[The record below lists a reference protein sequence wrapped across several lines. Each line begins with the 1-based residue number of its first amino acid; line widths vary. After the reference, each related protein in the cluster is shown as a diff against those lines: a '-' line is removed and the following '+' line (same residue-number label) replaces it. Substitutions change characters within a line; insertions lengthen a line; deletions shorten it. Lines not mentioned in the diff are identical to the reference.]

1 MAKKRKAAGPVIG
14 LDIGSRWIKAV
25 EVRPGKAGPSVTGI
39 GYEPTPQ
46 GAIVDDVI
54 LDTAAVSEAIK
65 RLFSGGGISGKNVI
79 SSVAGQSTV
88 VVRII
93 EVPKMTREELRETMK
108 WEVERHIPFPSS
120 EVVMDFQPLSRPS
133 PSGDDQ
139 TMEVLLAVC
148 QEDVVKKHMDT
159 VLGAKLK
166 PMAIEVEPLALPR
179 SLVCGVPGMEDKRT
193 VAIADIGWQT
203 TQVCI
208 YENLELVF
216 PRSIP
221 IGGQSLAR
229 AISEALSVDEDTAD
243 QMLREQGSVDLEA
256 LEALSRPAPAPEEE
270 TQIGGASPF
279 AAAGFESP
287 FAIPEPSVE
296 EPPAVEAPGV
306 PPPIGFD
313 LGEEFVPAAPQAPFS
328 LDEEEEAPAPK
339 SIFDLD
345 EPIGGEE
352 EPSEPVF
359 DLEEVEPEPAAA
371 VEPALQATG
380 DRSAAVGAAIAPV
393 LVDLAS
399 ELSRSL
405 DYYASRNPAPAEV
418 LLLCGG
424 VAKLPGLA
432 GYLEQALGMPVM
444 VGDPLG
450 HLKLASKRYSP
461 EFLAEIAPVFSIC
474 VGLALRDFV
483 GGEA

>member
-25 EVRPGKAGPSVTGI
+25 EVRPGKTGPTVTGI

-54 LDTAAVSEAIK
+54 LDTAAVSDAIK
-65 RLFSGGGISGKNVI
+65 RLFSGGGISAKNTI

-93 EVPKMTREELRETMK
+93 EVPRMTREELKETMK

-120 EVVMDFQPLSRPS
+120 EVVMDFHPLSRPS

-148 QEDVVKKHMDT
+148 QEDVVRKHMET

-166 PMAIEVEPLALPR
+166 PLAIEVEPLALPR
-179 SLVCGVPGMEDKRT
+179 SLIYNVPGLQDKKT
-193 VAIADIGWQT
+193 VAVADIGWQT

-208 YENLELVF
+208 YDNLELVF

-221 IGGQSLAR
+221 IGGQNLAR
-229 AISEALSVDEDTAD
+229 AISEALSVDEDAAD

-256 LEALSRPAPAPEEE
+256 LEALSRPATQPEEE
-270 TQIGGASPF
+270 TQIGGESPF
-279 AAAGFESP
+279 AAGGFQSP
-287 FAIPEPSVE
+287 FVIPEPPAP
-296 EPPAVEAPGV
+296 EPGPEEAPGV

-313 LGEEFVPAAPQAPFS
+313 LGDDFVPASPQAPFS
-328 LDEEEEAPAPK
+328 LDEEEEPAPPK

-345 EPIGGEE
+345 EPIGQEE
-352 EPSEPVF
+352 EPAEPVF

-371 VEPALQATG
+371 PGAGDAQQG

-418 LLLCGG
+418 LVLCGG

-432 GYLEQALGMPVM
+432 GYLEQALGMPVV
-444 VGDPLG
+444 VGDPLS
-450 HLKLASKRYSP
+450 HLPLASKRYSP

-474 VGLALRDFV
+474 TGLALRDYA
-483 GGEA
+483 GGEG

>member
-1 MAKKRKAAGPVIG
+1 LAKKRKAAGPVIG

-25 EVRPGKAGPSVTGI
+25 EVRPGKAGPVVTGI

-46 GAIVDDVI
+46 GAIVDDII
-54 LDTAAVSEAIK
+54 LDSAAISEAIK
-65 RLFSGGGISGKNVI
+65 RLFAGGGISARNVV
-79 SSVAGQSTV
+79 SCVAGQSTV

-93 EVPKMTREELRETMK
+93 EVPRMTREELRETMK

-148 QEDVVKKHMDT
+148 QEDVVKKHMEA

-166 PMAIEVEPLALPR
+166 PEAIEVEPVALPR
-179 SLVCGVPGMEDKRT
+179 SLVYGVPGMQERRT
-193 VAIADIGWQT
+193 VAVADIGWQT

-208 YENLELVF
+208 YENLEPVF

-229 AISEALSVDEDTAD
+229 AVSEALGVDEDAGD
-243 QMLREQGSVDLEA
+243 QTLREQGSVDLEA
-256 LEALSRPAPAPEEE
+256 LEALSRPAPPPEEE
-270 TQIGGASPF
+270 TQIGLESPF
-279 AAAGFESP
+279 AAGGFESP
-287 FAIPEPSVE
+287 FAVPQPPAA
-296 EPPAVEAPGV
+296 EPPAAEEPGV

-313 LGEEFVPAAPQAPFS
+313 LGDEFVPAAPQAPFT
-328 LDEEEEAPAPK
+328 LDEEEAPAPR

-345 EPIGGEE
+345 EPLGVPEE
-352 EPSEPVF
+352 EPAEPVF
-359 DLEEVEPEPAAA
+359 DLEEMEEPGEAAEPASASG
-371 VEPALQATG
+371 E
-380 DRSAAVGAAIAPV
+380 DRSKAVGAAIAPV
-393 LVDLAS
+393 LVDLAA

-418 LLLCGG
+418 LVLCGG

-432 GYLEQALGMPVM
+432 GYLEGALGMPVM

-450 HLKLASKRYSP
+450 HLQLAAKRYSP
-461 EFLAEIAPVFSIC
+461 EFLAEIGPVFSIC
-474 VGLALRDFV
+474 VGLALRDFA